1 MNKVYALALDLQDD
15 LEKIAAYDAWHKKV
29 WPEILDSIRQSGIEN
44 MQIYRVHNR
53 LFMLM
58 EVKESFSFA
67 EKAAADTANPKV
79 QEWETLMWQF
89 QQPLPFAQPGAKWV
103 LMEKIFSL
111 SDNNE

>member
-15 LEKIAAYDAWHKKV
+15 PQKIAAYDEWHRMV
-29 WPEILDSIRQSGIEN
+29 WPEILDSIRQSGIEE
-44 MQIYRVHNR
+44 MTIYRVHNR

-58 EVKESFSFA
+58 EVNAGFSFE
-67 EKAAADTANPKV
+67 EKSAADAASPKV

-111 SDNNE
+111 SDNNA